1 MKLTFKSE
9 LLYFNRPFKISH
21 GIRSFTPIVLTQIE
35 HEGLIGFG
43 EASLPPYLNE
53 TQESVFLFLNK
64 AAKLLAS
71 YSSSLNL
78 ENIITDIDNIAPFN
92 TAAKASLDIALHDL
106 IGKINNKPCWQ
117 FFNCNKENTPYTSYT
132 LGLDKI
138 EVMIEKVAEAESFKI
153 LKVKLN
159 GENDKNII
167 SEIRNITNKPIVV
180 DVNQGWKNKYLALEM
195 IFWLKD
201 NNVLF
206 VEQPMPK
213 NNLDAAAWLFERSPL
228 PIFADESIQRYEDMD
243 AVKDCFHGINI
254 KLMKCTGMQEA
265 YKMIKKARELKL
277 QLLIGCMS
285 ETSCA
290 VSAAAQ
296 LSPLVDFADLD
307 GPLLIAN
314 DLFKGIKFL
323 DGKIIL
329 NELPGIGL
337 F

>member
-323 DGKIIL
+323 DGKITL

>member
-206 VEQPMPK
+206 VEQPIPK

-323 DGKIIL
+323 DGKITL

>member
-159 GENDKNII
+159 GENDKKII

>member
-1 MKLTFKSE
+1 M
-9 LLYFNRPFKISH
+9 
-21 GIRSFTPIVLTQIE
+21 
-35 HEGLIGFG
+35 
-43 EASLPPYLNE
+43 PPYLNE

-323 DGKIIL
+323 DGKITL

>member
-201 NNVLF
+201 NNILF

-323 DGKIIL
+323 DGKITL

>member
-201 NNVLF
+201 NNILF

-314 DLFKGIKFL
+314 DLFKGLKFV
-323 DGKIIL
+323 DGKITL